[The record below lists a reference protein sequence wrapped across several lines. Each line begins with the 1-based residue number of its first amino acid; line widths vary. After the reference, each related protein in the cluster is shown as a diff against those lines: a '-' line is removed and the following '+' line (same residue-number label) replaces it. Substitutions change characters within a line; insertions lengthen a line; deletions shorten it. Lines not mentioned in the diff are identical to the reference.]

1 MQPILSVCI
10 IMKNEEKVIGRC
22 LESISGIAD
31 EIIIVDTGSK
41 DQSKEIA
48 LQFTDKVFD
57 FQWVNDFSKA
67 RNFAASKARG
77 EWILAIDADEYVD
90 RDSFEKFKNDLLSK
104 PPVFNIIGV
113 QIVSFIG
120 QNGQNTSL
128 NHHERLYKND
138 GSIAYRRSIHE
149 VLEHND
155 PDKAKHGII
164 DFQLYHSGY
173 LTSTVQ
179 EKEKSNRNLELLLDN
194 EHKEAID
201 YFFIGNEYKNI
212 DDNNRA
218 IQYYQKAYSF
228 KPDLNLEWVQKLLL
242 YLSDALHRSNRNEE
256 SLDIIETCIEAFP
269 NVVDFKYYKGIISFN
284 KKQYKQAKKIFEEI
298 ISKKEILRSDSSDD
312 FLEFLPLKH
321 LGEIYEIENDL
332 HKSVKS
338 YSRALSINDSDDK
351 VWVKLISIL
360 AKHSSLEELSIF
372 LNNNMVNKK
381 TMTPLRVVKI
391 LLSVPNLNVQKLS
404 RSLLDNPDLT
414 SNENEALFIKNLQL
428 DGFESEISES
438 LKKKSDQEVISLL
451 ATGIFSLVDYILL
464 TVRLESEEFIDF
476 LYNIKYDQPLVN
488 LYNMIFKKKNKKLTA
503 IEESFFEAIYKQ
515 TEVLESTEVLTILKG
530 KRAFLSKKLKN
541 KLKLIG

>member
-1 MQPILSVCI
+1 M
-10 IMKNEEKVIGRC
+10 
-22 LESISGIAD
+22 
-31 EIIIVDTGSK
+31 
-41 DQSKEIA
+41 
-48 LQFTDKVFD
+48 
-57 FQWVNDFSKA
+57 
-67 RNFAASKARG
+67 
-77 EWILAIDADEYVD
+77 
-90 RDSFEKFKNDLLSK
+90 
-104 PPVFNIIGV
+104 
-113 QIVSFIG
+113 
-120 QNGQNTSL
+120 
-128 NHHERLYKND
+128 
-138 GSIAYRRSIHE
+138 
-149 VLEHND
+149 EHND